1 MNSQGSNR
9 MQVVNTN
16 FSWPFRADE
25 GELKE
30 CLLGGSSSGTLGS
43 GLYMWDYLYDI
54 SELPLGD
61 IREYAQGLQ
70 RFSIIISARVSRMG
84 VQFDTKKNNFS
95 LEKERLDDS
104 CLKIS
109 EEPSCGRKHKLDLCD
124 SRGKN

>member
-1 MNSQGSNR
+1 MSIQ
-9 MQVVNTN
+9 T
-16 FSWPFRADE
+16 PLAFRVDE

-30 CLLGGSSSGTLGS
+30 GLLGGSSSGTLGS
-43 GLYMWDYLYDI
+43 VLYIWDYLYVI
-54 SELPLGD
+54 SELPLGH

-70 RFSIIISARVSRMG
+70 RFSIIISARVSGMG
-84 VQFDTKKNNFS
+84 VQFDAKKNNFS

-104 CLKIS
+104 YLQIS